1 MHVFLSNLTPVLPC
15 VLSPVVVSPSSFSR
29 RRGWC
34 PSVRCVDLSTPPS
47 HHLPNDNKK
56 PSPLLPSLHLPCS
69 SACHYTSV
77 QQHVPQS
84 IWNLNYPSPPW
95 TGCSGSP
102 SLCCGD
108 TRPLLCFS
116 PALFLYVT
124 SLFMANLEIGFF
136 FISLHCCPFFSDAK
150 SKVRGSLRRW
160 LWFWSPLSHCP
171 GCSCEMLKTFLF
183 PLCQTSFSTLIA
195 NLSSCAFSWL
205 DANAAQLADVDLDG
219 TQAVVVWRIMTP
231 RVFIPKVRVCVVWA
245 NGRSGLSSGT
255 SSVIPL
261 DDNDAAKV
269 FAISFFLAQNPPYYR
284 VDSHQQLTH
293 RGNYQ
298 NLSFQNDPENKKD
311 VGAGHHFLRFY
322 PGSFHVFLVVF

>member
-171 GCSCEMLKTFLF
+171 GCSCEMLKTF
-183 PLCQTSFSTLIA
+183 FSHSA
-195 NLSSCAFSWL
+195 K
-205 DANAAQLADVDLDG
+205 
-219 TQAVVVWRIMTP
+219 QA
-231 RVFIPKVRVCVVWA
+231 
-245 NGRSGLSSGT
+245 SQHL
-255 SSVIPL
+255 
-261 DDNDAAKV
+261 
-269 FAISFFLAQNPPYYR
+269 
-284 VDSHQQLTH
+284 
-293 RGNYQ
+293 
-298 NLSFQNDPENKKD
+298 
-311 VGAGHHFLRFY
+311 
-322 PGSFHVFLVVF
+322 